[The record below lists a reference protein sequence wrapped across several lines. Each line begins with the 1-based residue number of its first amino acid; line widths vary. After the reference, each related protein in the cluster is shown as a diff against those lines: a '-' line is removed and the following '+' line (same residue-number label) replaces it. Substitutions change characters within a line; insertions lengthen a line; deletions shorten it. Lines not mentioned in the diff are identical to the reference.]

1 MSCKRLVSLVLVIV
15 LLTACVPVVSAAAKT
30 YTGTINKDKI
40 NFRAKAST
48 SSAVLSTFRKGD
60 KVKVTGIS
68 GNFYSVTF
76 NKVKGYVMRKF
87 VALTAADKK
96 ALETQTA
103 AAKKTAT
110 PRATATPKSKVT
122 PKPTATPRPTVK
134 STADPAM
141 KGITRISQI
150 QVPATSKKGDSG
162 AKVKALQQALKL
174 KNYYK
179 AAVNSKF
186 DSTTVEAVKAFQK
199 ASKLEQTGKA
209 DYATIQK
216 LFGKKAADFTYKTEK
231 LDWFNGGANVI
242 PRGAT
247 FTVKDVLTGKTFK
260 CKRLYGANHMDT
272 EPYNA
277 DATATIKQLYGGN
290 WSWNRR
296 AVLVLYN
303 GHVYA
308 GSMNGMP
315 HGNCRIKNNNFDG
328 HFCIHFYGS
337 KTHGSKKV
345 DGAHQKAVQRALRA
359 KW

>member
-1 MSCKRLVSLVLVIV
+1 MSCKRLVSLVLVFV
-15 LLTACVPVVSAAAKT
+15 LLTVCVPVVSAAAKT

-48 SSAVLSTFRKGD
+48 SSTVLSTFKKGD

-87 VALTAADKK
+87 VALTSTDKK

-103 AAKKTAT
+103 AAKKTVT
-110 PRATATPKSKVT
+110 PRATATPK
-122 PKPTATPRPTVK
+122 PTVK

-141 KGITRISQI
+141 KGITKISQI
-150 QVPATSKKGDSG
+150 KVPATSKKGDSG

-174 KNYYK
+174 KKYYK
-179 AAVNSKF
+179 ANVNSKF
-186 DSTTVEAVKAFQK
+186 DNNTVAAVKAFQK
-199 ASKLEQTGKA
+199 ASKLDQTGKA

-216 LFGKKAADFTYKTEK
+216 LFGKKAADFKYTTEQ

-247 FTVKDVLTGKTFK
+247 FTVKDVLTGKTFR

-272 EPYNA
+272 EPLNA
-277 DATATIKQLYGGN
+277 EATATIKQLYGGN

-296 AVLVLYN
+296 AVLVMYN

-328 HFCIHFYGS
+328 HFCIHFTGS

-345 DGAHQKAVQRALRA
+345 DGAHQKAVKRALRA
-359 KW
+359 RW

>member
-1 MSCKRLVSLVLVIV
+1 MSCKRLVSLVLVFV
-15 LLTACVPVVSAAAKT
+15 LLTVCVPVVSAAAKT

-48 SSAVLSTFRKGD
+48 SSTVISTFKKGD

-87 VALTAADKK
+87 VALTSTDKK

-103 AAKKTAT
+103 AAKKTVT
-110 PRATATPKSKVT
+110 PRATATPK
-122 PKPTATPRPTVK
+122 PTVK

-141 KGITRISQI
+141 KGITKISQI
-150 QVPATSKKGDSG
+150 KVPATSKKGDSG

-174 KNYYK
+174 KKYYK
-179 AAVNSKF
+179 TNVNSKF
-186 DSTTVEAVKAFQK
+186 DNNTVAAVKAFQK
-199 ASKLEQTGKA
+199 ASKLDQTGKA

-216 LFGKKAADFTYKTEK
+216 LFGKKAADFKYTTEQ

-247 FTVKDVLTGKTFK
+247 FTVKDVLTGKTFR

-272 EPYNA
+272 EPLNA
-277 DATATIKQLYGGN
+277 EATATIKQLYGGN

-328 HFCIHFYGS
+328 HFCIHFTGS

-345 DGAHQKAVQRALRA
+345 DGAHQKAVKRALRA
-359 KW
+359 RW

>member
-1 MSCKRLVSLVLVIV
+1 MSCKRLVSLVLVFV
-15 LLTACVPVVSAAAKT
+15 LLTVCVPVVSAAAKT

-48 SSAVLSTFRKGD
+48 SSTVLSTFKKGD

-87 VALTAADKK
+87 VALTSTDKK

-103 AAKKTAT
+103 AAKKTVT
-110 PRATATPKSKVT
+110 PRATATPK
-122 PKPTATPRPTVK
+122 PTVK

-141 KGITRISQI
+141 KGITKISQI
-150 QVPATSKKGDSG
+150 KVPATSKKGDSG

-174 KNYYK
+174 KKYYK
-179 AAVNSKF
+179 ANVNSKF
-186 DSTTVEAVKAFQK
+186 DNNTVAAVKAFQK
-199 ASKLEQTGKA
+199 ASKLDQTGKA

-216 LFGKKAADFTYKTEK
+216 LFGKKAADFKYTTEQ

-247 FTVKDVLTGKTFK
+247 FTVKDVLTGKTFR

-272 EPYNA
+272 EPLNA
-277 DATATIKQLYGGN
+277 EATATIKQLYGGN
-290 WSWNRR
+290 WSWKRR
-296 AVLVLYN
+296 AVLVMYN

-308 GSMNGMP
+308 ASMNGMP

-328 HFCIHFYGS
+328 HFCIHFTGS

-345 DGAHQKAVQRALRA
+345 DGAHQKAVKRALRA
-359 KW
+359 RW

>member
-1 MSCKRLVSLVLVIV
+1 MLCKRLVSLVLVFV

-48 SSAVLSTFRKGD
+48 SSTVLSTFKKGD

-87 VALTAADKK
+87 VVLTSTDKK

-103 AAKKTAT
+103 AAKKTVT
-110 PRATATPKSKVT
+110 PRATATPK
-122 PKPTATPRPTVK
+122 PTVK

-141 KGITRISQI
+141 KGITKISQI
-150 QVPATSKKGDSG
+150 KVPATSKKGDSG

-174 KNYYK
+174 KKYYK
-179 AAVNSKF
+179 ANVNSKF
-186 DSTTVEAVKAFQK
+186 DNNTVAAVRAFQK
-199 ASKLEQTGKA
+199 ASKLDQTGKA

-216 LFGKKAADFTYKTEK
+216 LFGKKAADFKYTTEQ

-247 FTVKDVLTGKTFK
+247 FTVKDVLTGKTFR

-272 EPYNA
+272 EPLNA
-277 DATATIKQLYGGN
+277 EATATIKQLYGGN

-296 AVLVLYN
+296 AVLVMYN

-328 HFCIHFYGS
+328 HFCIHFTGS

-345 DGAHQKAVQRALRA
+345 DGAHQKAVKRALRA
-359 KW
+359 RW

>member
-1 MSCKRLVSLVLVIV
+1 MSCKRLVSLVLVFV
-15 LLTACVPVVSAAAKT
+15 LLTVCVPVVSAAAKT

-48 SSAVLSTFRKGD
+48 SSTVLSTFKKGD

-87 VALTAADKK
+87 VALTSTDKK

-103 AAKKTAT
+103 AAKKTVT
-110 PRATATPKSKVT
+110 PRATATPK
-122 PKPTATPRPTVK
+122 PTVK

-150 QVPATSKKGDSG
+150 KVPATSKKGDSG

-174 KNYYK
+174 KKYYK
-179 AAVNSKF
+179 ANVNSKF
-186 DSTTVEAVKAFQK
+186 DNNTVAAVKAFQK
-199 ASKLEQTGKA
+199 ASKLDQTGKA

-216 LFGKKAADFTYKTEK
+216 LFGKKAADFKYTTEQ

-247 FTVKDVLTGKTFK
+247 FTVKDVLTGKTFR

-272 EPYNA
+272 EPLNA
-277 DATATIKQLYGGN
+277 EATATIKQLYGGN
-290 WSWNRR
+290 WSWKRR
-296 AVLVLYN
+296 AVLVMYN

-328 HFCIHFYGS
+328 HFCIHFTGS

-345 DGAHQKAVQRALRA
+345 DGAHQKAVKRALRA
-359 KW
+359 RW